1 MDCGHKSLLDAKVVM
16 DDLGR
21 GAKQLA
27 VQETLLTIFMALS
40 YLSWF
45 TPITNMGASTEG
57 AEMMTLLALPFSLL
71 HGGEDTSVLHN
82 ILSTSITPLDVGG
95 ISLLEDGD
103 GLAIADKLPVL
114 SLDCAFE
121 LALSGIMLEHID
133 HVVEVSESII
143 VGDNIHF
150 VS

>member
-71 HGGEDTSVLHN
+71 HGGEDTSGLHN
-82 ILSTSITPLDVGG
+82 ILSTSITQFDVGKNL
-95 ISLLEDGD
+95 LLEDGG
-103 GLAIADKLPVL
+103 GLSIDEKLPII
-114 SLDCAFE
+114 SFDCAVP
-121 LALSGIMLEHID
+121 LNLPW
-133 HVVEVSESII
+133 V
-143 VGDNIHF
+143 
-150 VS
+150 